1 MKFSEILSAG
11 LGKFFGKARIT
22 SVGPFEEEGTITIT
36 YRIKGVKGS
45 PEEAFA
51 TVSIPW
57 KLFVANLI
65 DLVGKEVEIGID
77 LIGEAM
83 RLSFE
88 QQQTKQQP
96 GHLDAILRPVTEAA
110 EQCVQEMI
118 AGLPK
123 IQKDGKTFFH
133 ILEIESIVNSVPG
146 GNIVVMEDDGPI
158 AEAV

>member
-1 MKFSEILSAG
+1 MQFSEILSAG
-11 LGKFFGKARIT
+11 LGKFFGKDRIS
-22 SVGPFEEEGTITIT
+22 SVGPFAEEGTITIT
-36 YRIKGVKGS
+36 YRIRGTKGS

-65 DLVGKEVEIGID
+65 DLIGEEVKIGVD

-83 RLSFE
+83 RRSFE
-88 QQQTKQQP
+88 QQATKQQP
-96 GHLDAILRPVTEAA
+96 DHLQEVLRPVTEAA
-110 EQCVQEMI
+110 EACVQTMI

-123 IQKDGKTFFH
+123 IQKDGKTLFH
-133 ILEIESIVNSVPG
+133 LLEIEAVSG
-146 GNIVVMEDDGPI
+146 GNVIKLEGPS

>member
-1 MKFSEILSAG
+1 MQFSEILAAG
-11 LGKFFGKARIT
+11 LGNFFKGERI
-22 SVGPFEEEGTITIT
+22 SGAGPFAEEGTITIN
-36 YRIKGVKGS
+36 YRIRGTKGS

-57 KLFVANLI
+57 KLFTANLI
-65 DLVGKEVEIGID
+65 DLVGKEVQIGVD

-88 QQQTKQQP
+88 QQKTKQQP
-96 GHLDAILRPVTEAA
+96 DHLKAVLGPVTEAA
-110 EQCVQEMI
+110 EACVQEMI

-133 ILEIESIVNSVPG
+133 VCEMEVVSM
-146 GNIVVMEDDGPI
+146 GNLDEPS

>member
-1 MKFSEILSAG
+1 MQFSEILSAG
-11 LGKFFGKARIT
+11 LGNFFKGERI
-22 SVGPFEEEGTITIT
+22 SSSGPFEEEGTITIT
-36 YRIKGVKGS
+36 YRIRGVKGS

-88 QQQTKQQP
+88 QQKTKQQP
-96 GHLDAILRPVTEAA
+96 DHLKEVLRPVTEAA
-110 EQCVQEMI
+110 EACVQTMI

-133 ILEIESIVNSVPG
+133 VLEIEAVSG
-146 GNIVVMEDDGPI
+146 GNVVKLEGPS

>member
-11 LGKFFGKARIT
+11 LGKFFGKERIT
-22 SVGPFEEEGTITIT
+22 VAGPFAEEGTITLT

-51 TVSIPW
+51 TVTVPW

-65 DLVGKEVEIGID
+65 DLVGEEAKIGVD

-83 RLSFE
+83 RRSF
-88 QQQTKQQP
+88 QQQSTKQQP

-110 EQCVQEMI
+110 EQCVQDMI

-133 ILEIESIVNSVPG
+133 VLEIESVVSG
-146 GNIVVMEDDGPI
+146 GNVVKMEIPS

>member
-1 MKFSEILSAG
+1 MQFSEILAAG
-11 LGKFFGKARIT
+11 LGNFFKGERI
-22 SVGPFEEEGTITIT
+22 SGVGPFEEEGTITIT
-36 YRIKGVKGS
+36 YRIRGTKGS

-88 QQQTKQQP
+88 QQKTKRQP
-96 GHLDAILRPVTEAA
+96 DHLAAVLRPVTEAA
-110 EQCVQEMI
+110 EACVQEMI

-133 ILEIESIVNSVPG
+133 LLEIEA
-146 GNIVVMEDDGPI
+146 VVGDNVVKLDGPS